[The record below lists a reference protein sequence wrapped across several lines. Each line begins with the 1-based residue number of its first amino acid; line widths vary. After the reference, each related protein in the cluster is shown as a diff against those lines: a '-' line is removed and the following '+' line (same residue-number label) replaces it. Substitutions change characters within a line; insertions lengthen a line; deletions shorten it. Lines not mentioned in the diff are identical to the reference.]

1 MALNLKIT
9 EESEL
14 RPRITVFGV
23 GGAGG
28 NAVNNM
34 IDKGLEGVEFV
45 VANTD
50 AQALAHSRSTRRVQL
65 GNGVTR
71 GLGAGMRPEVGREAA
86 EDTIDEIID
95 HLAGAHMCFITA
107 GMGGGTGTGAAPV
120 IARAAREMGVL
131 TVGVVSKPFLFE
143 GGKRMKLA
151 DSGIEELQNYVD
163 TLIIIPNQN
172 LFRVANEQTTVLD
185 AFRLADD
192 VLYQGVKGV
201 TDLMVM
207 PGLINLDFADV
218 RTVMNEMGKAM
229 MGTGEADGDTRAVDA
244 AERAI
249 ANPLLDDVSLQGAR
263 GVLINITGGYDIK
276 LFEVDEA
283 ANRIRQEVDPEANII
298 VGSCFD
304 ETMEGRMRV
313 SVVATGIDVDL
324 KNTPTTN
331 EPPAR
336 EPLPPRRALP
346 SPPQSGGPVNT
357 SVRNAVRRAATAPYV
372 APSRP
377 TPPAAPSRGP
387 SETASAVRVEPPSVP
402 AEPPKP
408 APVHAQHVQ
417 EPVARAEP
425 QAQVQRAE
433 EIRQAPAQPVE
444 AARPAGEGSILRP
457 NMDRIVDPGVAE
469 TGHVSVPA
477 RGSAL
482 PAEPAPQ
489 PAPPPPRSSLLGGG
503 GLDLLRRMTQGL
515 SSHREEP
522 QAERRPSGESREG
535 GEPSRDI
542 PTFLRRQAN

>member
-50 AQALAHSRSTRRVQL
+50 AQALAHSRSARRIQM

-95 HLAGAHMCFITA
+95 HLAGANMCFITA

-304 ETMEGRMRV
+304 ETMQGRMRV

-324 KNTPTTN
+324 KNSPVAGGGD
-331 EPPAR
+331 PPAR

-346 SPPQSGGPVNT
+346 SPPQPGGGVNT
-357 SVRNAVRRAATAPYV
+357 SVRNAVRRAATTPYAPPPR
-372 APSRP
+372 PS
-377 TPPAAPSRGP
+377 TPGSRGP
-387 SETASAVRVEPPSVP
+387 SETASAAPRVEPPAAP
-402 AEPPKP
+402 APAAPVEARAP
-408 APVHAQHVQ
+408 APVHHQ
-417 EPVARAEP
+417 EPTPRAEPIQARAE
-425 QAQVQRAE
+425 
-433 EIRQAPAQPVE
+433 APAP
-444 AARPAGEGSILRP
+444 AAAAPAPAETGSILRP
-457 NMDRIVDPGVAE
+457 NVERIVDPSVE
-469 TGHVSVPA
+469 TGSAAPAPA

-482 PAEPAPQ
+482 PAEAPAQ
-489 PAPPPPRSSLLGGG
+489 PAPNQQARSSLLSGG
-503 GLDLLRRMTQGL
+503 GLDLLRRMTQSLGGVG
-515 SSHREEP
+515 REEP
-522 QAERRPSGESREG
+522 QADRRGESKDG
-535 GEPSRDI
+535 GGDSPRDI

>member
-50 AQALAHSRSTRRVQL
+50 AQALTHSRSTRRVQL

-151 DSGIEELQNYVD
+151 DSGIDELQNYVD

-172 LFRVANEQTTVLD
+172 LVRVANEQTTVLD
-185 AFRLADD
+185 AFKLADD

-229 MGTGEADGDTRAVDA
+229 MGTGEADGETRAVDA

-304 ETMEGRMRV
+304 PTMEGRMRV
-313 SVVATGIDVDL
+313 SVVATGIDADL
-324 KNTPTTN
+324 KNTPAAGGG
-331 EPPAR
+331 EPPSR

-346 SPPQSGGPVNT
+346 SPPQPGGGVNT
-357 SVRNAVRRAATAPYV
+357 SVRNAVRRAATAPYTPPARPS
-372 APSRP
+372 APGSRGP
-377 TPPAAPSRGP
+377 TETASAAPRVEPPAAP
-387 SETASAVRVEPPSVP
+387 A
-402 AEPPKP
+402 P
-408 APVHAQHVQ
+408 APVEARAPVQ
-417 EPVARAEP
+417 EPTPRAEP
-425 QAQVQRAE
+425 VQSRVEEAHAPVATQPQPLAE
-433 EIRQAPAQPVE
+433 T
-444 AARPAGEGSILRP
+444 GSILRP
-457 NMDRIVDPGVAE
+457 NMERIVDPSVE
-469 TGHVSVPA
+469 TGAAAPVPA

-482 PAEPAPQ
+482 PAEAPQQ
-489 PAPPPPRSSLLGGG
+489 PAPSQQARSSLLSGG
-503 GLDLLRRMTQGL
+503 GLDLLRRMTQSL
-515 SSHREEP
+515 SGAGRDEP
-522 QAERRPSGESREG
+522 QTERREAKEGGGES
-535 GEPSRDI
+535 PRDI